1 MPSRTPTPAI
11 ATAARAIIRDLR
23 VMEDL
28 ERAKGVQQYFKHE
41 IVALGIDTPTLRG
54 YCREQVKRLRAEPI
68 SQVRSRRRES
78 AQTEKNGAD
87 SRPRLQTPER
97 TSPIWTLKDAIALC
111 DQLLQEEEM
120 ELRGAGLLI
129 LGDFKKA
136 FTPDLI
142 PWAKRWLDTR
152 LDNWALVDGFCG
164 TILSPLLENHLGV
177 EATLR
182 IWSGDPLLWVRRAAL
197 VTLVPFAR
205 RGQHLELA
213 YAFAREH
220 FSDPED
226 LMHKATGW
234 LLREAGKTDMP
245 RLRAFLLNHGPAIPR
260 TALRYAIERFPA
272 PERDRLLKLTRP
284 DQP

>member
-1 MPSRTPTPAI
+1 MPSHTPTPTVA
-11 ATAARAIIRDLR
+11 ATARAIIRELR
-23 VMEDL
+23 AMQNPK
-28 ERAKGVQQYFKHE
+28 RAKGVQQYFKHE

-54 YCREQVKRLRAEPI
+54 YCREQVKRLKP
-68 SQVRSRRRES
+68 
-78 AQTEKNGAD
+78 T
-87 SRPRLQTPER
+87 
-97 TSPIWTLKDAIALC
+97 WTIGEAIALC
-111 DQLLQEEEM
+111 DRLLKEEEM

-129 LGDFKKA
+129 LGDFKKE

-164 TILSPLLENHLGV
+164 TVLSSLLEAHPAV

-182 IWSGDPLLWVRRAAL
+182 AWSGERLLWVRRAAL

-205 RGQHLELA
+205 HGKHLELA
-213 YAFAREH
+213 YRLACEH
-220 FSDPED
+220 FGDSED

-245 RLRAFLLNHGPAIPR
+245 RLRAFLLEHGPAIPR

-272 PERDRLLKLTRP
+272 PQRARLLEQTR
-284 DQP
+284 